1 MHSTRYHRLKW
12 IFSSQWILDATVTVT
27 VKDLLPMNVIVSLI
41 MTGRLVC
48 TSSQG
53 GTS

>member
-1 MHSTRYHRLKW
+1 MHSTRYRLKW
-12 IFSSQWILDATVTVT
+12 IFSSRWVLDATVTVT
-27 VKDLLPMNVIVSLI
+27 VKDQLPMNAIVSLI
-41 MTGRLVC
+41 MTGRPAC